1 MTTTKLLAIGLG
13 AGLLLGSGAAIA
25 QSQDDDRQSSPTDA
39 VTKPLGD
46 AGSQA
51 GDAAGQAGSDR
62 GGQAGAQSGSP
73 LGASGSNPAQQ
84 NLSFG
89 VLDLNTDGKLSKDE
103 VKTNATLTSDFSKL
117 DTDRNGSLSNGE
129 FAAFETKGGANGSQ
143 GSAKGDSRGGAKGGA
158 KSKDTNR
165 SAPSEQGADK
175 ARRAGDEAE
184 EETRETMD

>member
-25 QSQDDDRQSSPTDA
+25 QSKDDDRQSSSPTDA

-46 AGSQA
+46 T
-51 GDAAGQAGSDR
+51 AGQAGSTTGDR
-62 GGQAGAQSGSP
+62 TTQSGSP

-89 VLDLNTDGKLSKDE
+89 VLDINTDGKLSKDE
-103 VKTNATLTSDFSKL
+103 VKGNATLTSDFSKL

-129 FAAFETKGGANGSQ
+129 FAAFETKGQANGTQ
-143 GSAKGDSRGGAKGGA
+143 GGAKGGSNGA
-158 KSKDTNR
+158 KAGGKSKDTNR
-165 SAPSEQGADK
+165 SAPSEQASDK
-175 ARRAGDEAE
+175 AKRAGDKAE
-184 EETRETMD
+184 EETKETMD

>member
-13 AGLLLGSGAAIA
+13 AGLLLGSGAAVA

-46 AGSQA
+46 A
-51 GDAAGQAGSDR
+51 AGQSGSDR
-62 GGQAGAQSGSP
+62 STQSGQSSSP
-73 LGASGSNPAQQ
+73 LGASGGNPAQQ

-89 VLDLNTDGKLSKDE
+89 VLDVNTDGKLSQEE
-103 VKTNATLTSDFSKL
+103 VSGNATLKSDFSKL

-129 FAAFETKGGANGSQ
+129 FAAFESKGSANGTQGGAKSGSS
-143 GSAKGDSRGGAKGGA
+143 GTKGGA

-165 SAPSEQGADK
+165 SAPGEQASDEAK
-175 ARRAGDEAE
+175 RAGDKAE
-184 EETRETMD
+184 DKMD

>member
-1 MTTTKLLAIGLG
+1 MKTSKYLAIGLG

-25 QSQDDDRQSSPTDA
+25 QSQDDDRQSSSPTDA

-46 AGSQA
+46 A
-51 GDAAGQAGSDR
+51 AGQAGAPS
-62 GGQAGAQSGSP
+62 GGSSP

-89 VLDLNTDGKLSKDE
+89 VLDINTDGKLSKDE
-103 VKTNATLTSDFSKL
+103 VAGNATLKSDFSKL

-129 FAAFETKGGANGSQ
+129 FAAFETKGKGGAGGAQ
-143 GSAKGDSRGGAKGGA
+143 GSAQGSNSGAKGGA

-165 SAPSEQGADK
+165 SAPGEQASDK
-175 ARRAGDEAE
+175 ARSAGDKAE
-184 EETRETMD
+184 EETKETMD